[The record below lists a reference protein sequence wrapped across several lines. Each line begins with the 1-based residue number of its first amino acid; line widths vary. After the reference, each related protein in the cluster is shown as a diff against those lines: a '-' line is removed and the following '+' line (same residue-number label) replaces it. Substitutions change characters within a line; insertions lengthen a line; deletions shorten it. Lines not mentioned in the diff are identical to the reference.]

1 MVEMAERTKDINDFF
16 FQYLVT
22 LATSAEFLLNAPP
35 GRYGITTL
43 MRVFKMAL
51 GMPLKS
57 KEIED
62 KDVYKKLRKLM
73 EEMQSVPTAQVEE
86 WNECVKKT
94 VAILAEQM

>member
-1 MVEMAERTKDINDFF
+1 MVEMTERTKDMNEFF

>member
-1 MVEMAERTKDINDFF
+1 MAEMPERAKDMNDFF

-22 LATSAEFLLNAPP
+22 LALSAEFLLNAPP

-43 MRVFKMAL
+43 MRTFKLAL
-51 GMPLKS
+51 EMPLKS

-73 EEMQSVPTAQVEE
+73 EEMQNVPTAQIEE

-94 VAILAEQM
+94 VAILMEEM

>member
-1 MVEMAERTKDINDFF
+1 MPEMLERTKDMNDFF

-22 LATSAEFLLNAPP
+22 LAVSAEFLLNAPP

-43 MRVFKMAL
+43 MRIFKLAL
-51 GMPLKS
+51 EMPLKS

-62 KDVYKKLRKLM
+62 KDVYKRLRKIM
-73 EEMQSVPTAQVEE
+73 EKMQGVPTAQTQE

-94 VAILAEQM
+94 VAILAEEM

>member
-1 MVEMAERTKDINDFF
+1 MAERTKDINDFF

>member
-1 MVEMAERTKDINDFF
+1 VVEMAERTKDINDFF